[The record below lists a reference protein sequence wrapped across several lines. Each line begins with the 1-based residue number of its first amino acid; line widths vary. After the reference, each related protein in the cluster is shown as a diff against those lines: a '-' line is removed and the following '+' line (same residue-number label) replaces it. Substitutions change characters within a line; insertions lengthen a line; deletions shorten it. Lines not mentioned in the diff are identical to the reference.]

1 MRRVLGSFS
10 NWSDRGD
17 GMAILDEEIR
27 VLLKKN
33 RDFRN
38 VWTGESA
45 AHFGTQLTNFLL
57 PLVAVTALHASG
69 TEVGLISAVQFV
81 PVVLLSLVAGMVVD
95 RHPPRRT
102 LVITSVVRGAALGLL
117 GLAQATEGLTATHV
131 VVAAAVIGTATVF
144 YEVAYQSTIP
154 KIVSVDSIPSANGL
168 HQATYSVSQLA
179 GPSAAGFLVGKLG
192 LSPTFAVT
200 AAFFVGAALSGALL
214 RDVKAP
220 GVPQQSALRT
230 IGSGLRYTWSLR
242 PLRDLCTQA
251 GLSNLHEQC
260 FLTVFLV
267 FAVRQLGL
275 SGTVVGVV
283 IGIGSVGAL
292 AGSLV
297 AARIG
302 ARITVGRTLTWGVV
316 LAAVGLLLVPL
327 VVVFD
332 LGTFVLVALLALA
345 FVVNGF
351 GVALFNVFA
360 VSLRQAI
367 PPENQ
372 LGAVTASY
380 RLVALGTL
388 PLGALAGGALADALG
403 PGRAIWI
410 VGVSYLCVSFWLMF
424 SPLRSATTLEQARAL
439 GVRPGSGDTL
449 GEQTPAP

>member
-1 MRRVLGSFS
+1 
-10 NWSDRGD
+10 
-17 GMAILDEEIR
+17 MAILDDEIR
-27 VLLKKN
+27 VLLKEN

-45 AHFGTQLTNFLL
+45 AHFGAQLTNFLL
-57 PLVAVTALHASG
+57 PLVAVTTLHASG

-81 PVVLLSLVAGMVVD
+81 PVVVLSLVAGMVVD

-102 LVITSVVRGAALGLL
+102 LVLTSLVRGAALGLL
-117 GLAQATEGLTATHV
+117 GLAQAAGGLTATQ
-131 VVAAAVIGTATVF
+131 VVAAAAIIGTATVF
-144 YEVAYQSTIP
+144 YEVAYQSTLP
-154 KIVSVDSIPSANGL
+154 KIVPVDSISSANGL
-168 HQATYSVSQLA
+168 HQATYSISQLA
-179 GPSAAGFLVGKLG
+179 GPSAAGFLVGRTG

-200 AAFFVGAALSGALL
+200 AALFAGAAFSGSLL
-214 RDVKAP
+214 RGVKAP
-220 GVPQQSALRT
+220 GVPRQSALRS

-267 FAVRQLGL
+267 FAVRERGL
-275 SGTVVGVV
+275 SGTTIGVA

-292 AGSLV
+292 VGSLV

-302 ARITVGRTLTWGVV
+302 ARLTVGRALTWGVV
-316 LAAVGLLLVPL
+316 LAAVGLLLVPAVAL
-327 VVVFD
+327 FD
-332 LGTFVLVALLALA
+332 LGTVVLVALFALA

-360 VSLRQAI
+360 VSLRQTI
-367 PPENQ
+367 PPEDQ

-388 PLGALAGGALADALG
+388 PLGAFAGGALADALG

-410 VGVSYLCVSFWLMF
+410 VGASYLCVSFWLMF
-424 SPLRSATTLEQARAL
+424 SPLRSATTLEQAR
-439 GVRPGSGDTL
+439 VL
-449 GEQTPAP
+449 GERPRTADTAGEQPSTS

>member
-1 MRRVLGSFS
+1 MRSK
-10 NWSDRGD
+10 DE
-17 GMAILDEEIR
+17 MAILDEEIR

-45 AHFGTQLTNFLL
+45 AHFGAQLTNFLL
-57 PLVAVTALHASG
+57 PLVAVTALHSSG

-102 LVITSVVRGAALGLL
+102 LVITSVVRGAALGFL
-117 GLAQATEGLTATHV
+117 GLAQATAGLTATHV

-144 YEVAYQSTIP
+144 YEVAYQSTLP
-154 KIVSVDSIPSANGL
+154 KIVPLDSISSANGL
-168 HQATYSVSQLA
+168 HQATYSISQLA
-179 GPSAAGFLVGKLG
+179 GPSAAGFLVGRAG

-200 AAFFVGAALSGALL
+200 AALFLGAALSGSLL
-214 RDVKAP
+214 RGVQAP

-242 PLRDLCTQA
+242 TLRDLCTQA

-267 FAVRQLGL
+267 FAVRELGL
-275 SGTVVGVV
+275 GGTAVGVA

-292 AGSLV
+292 VGSLV

-302 ARITVGRTLTWGVV
+302 ARITVGRALTGGVV
-316 LAAVGLLLVPL
+316 LAAVGLLLVPF
-327 VVVFD
+327 VSVFD
-332 LGTFVLVALLALA
+332 LGALALVTLLALA

-360 VSLRQAI
+360 VSLRQTI

-388 PLGALAGGALADALG
+388 PLGAFAGGALADALG
-403 PGRAIWI
+403 PGRAIWL

-439 GVRPGSGDTL
+439 GVPPGTADEA
-449 GEQTPAP
+449 GEQTSAS

>member
-1 MRRVLGSFS
+1 MRSK
-10 NWSDRGD
+10 DE
-17 GMAILDEEIR
+17 MAILDEEIR

-45 AHFGTQLTNFLL
+45 AHFGAQLTNFLL
-57 PLVAVTALHASG
+57 PLVAVTALHSSG

-102 LVITSVVRGAALGLL
+102 LVITSVVRGAALGFL
-117 GLAQATEGLTATHV
+117 GLAQATAGLTATHV

-144 YEVAYQSTIP
+144 YEVAYQSTLP
-154 KIVSVDSIPSANGL
+154 KIVPLDSISSANGL
-168 HQATYSVSQLA
+168 HQATYSISQLA
-179 GPSAAGFLVGKLG
+179 GPSAAGFLVGRAG

-200 AAFFVGAALSGALL
+200 AALFLGAALSGSLL
-214 RDVKAP
+214 RGVQAP

-242 PLRDLCTQA
+242 TLRDLCTQA

-267 FAVRQLGL
+267 FAVRELGL
-275 SGTVVGVV
+275 GGTAVGVA

-292 AGSLV
+292 VGSLV

-302 ARITVGRTLTWGVV
+302 ARITVGRALTGGVV
-316 LAAVGLLLVPL
+316 LAAVGLLLVPF
-327 VVVFD
+327 VSVFD
-332 LGTFVLVALLALA
+332 LGALALVTLLALA

-360 VSLRQAI
+360 VSLRQTI

-388 PLGALAGGALADALG
+388 PLGAFAGGALADALG
-403 PGRAIWI
+403 PGRAIWL

-439 GVRPGSGDTL
+439 GVPPGTADEA
-449 GEQTPAP
+449 GE

>member
-1 MRRVLGSFS
+1 M
-10 NWSDRGD
+10 
-17 GMAILDEEIR
+17 
-27 VLLKKN
+27 
-33 RDFRN
+33 
-38 VWTGESA
+38 
-45 AHFGTQLTNFLL
+45 
-57 PLVAVTALHASG
+57 
-69 TEVGLISAVQFV
+69 
-81 PVVLLSLVAGMVVD
+81 
-95 RHPPRRT
+95 
-102 LVITSVVRGAALGLL
+102 
-117 GLAQATEGLTATHV
+117 
-131 VVAAAVIGTATVF
+131 GTATVF

-154 KIVSVDSIPSANGL
+154 KIVAVDSIPSANGL

-192 LSPTFAVT
+192 LSPTFAVA
-200 AAFFVGAALSGALL
+200 AAFFVGATLSGALL

-220 GVPQQSALRT
+220 GVPRQSALRT

-260 FLTVFLV
+260 FLTVFLI
-267 FAVRQLGL
+267 FAARELGL
-275 SGTVVGVV
+275 SGTAIGLV
-283 IGIGSVGAL
+283 IGIGSAGAL

-302 ARITVGRTLTWGVV
+302 ARTTVGRTLTGGVV
-316 LAAVGLLLVPL
+316 LAAAGLLLVPL

-332 LGTFVLVALLALA
+332 LGVVALVALLALA

-367 PPENQ
+367 PPEHQ

-388 PLGALAGGALADALG
+388 PVGAFAGGALSDALG
-403 PGRAIWI
+403 ADRAIWV

-439 GVRPGSGDTL
+439 GVRPGSGETV

>member
-1 MRRVLGSFS
+1 
-10 NWSDRGD
+10 
-17 GMAILDEEIR
+17 MAILDEEVR
-27 VLLKKN
+27 VLLKGN

-38 VWTGESA
+38 VWVGESA

-69 TEVGLISAVQFV
+69 TEVGLISAVQFI
-81 PVVLLSLVAGMVVD
+81 PIVLLSLVAGVVVD

-102 LVITSVVRGAALGLL
+102 LVITSVARGAVLALL
-117 GLAQATEGLTATHV
+117 GVAQATQGLTITH
-131 VVAAAVIGTATVF
+131 VVAAAAVVGTATVF

-179 GPSAAGFLVGKLG
+179 GPSVAGFLVGKTG
-192 LSPTFAVT
+192 LSPTFAVA
-200 AAFFVGAALSGALL
+200 AAFFVGATLGGALL

-220 GVPQQSALRT
+220 GVPRQSALHT
-230 IGSGLRYTWSLR
+230 IASGLRYTWSLR

-260 FLTVFLV
+260 FLTVFLI
-267 FAVRQLGL
+267 FAARELGL
-275 SGTVVGVV
+275 SGTAIGLV
-283 IGIGSVGAL
+283 IGVGSVGAL

-302 ARITVGRTLTWGVV
+302 ARTTVGRTLTGGVV
-316 LAAVGLLLVPL
+316 LAAAGLLLVPL
-327 VVVFD
+327 VVVPD
-332 LGTFVLVALLALA
+332 LGAVVLVALLALA

-367 PPENQ
+367 PPEHQ

-388 PLGALAGGALADALG
+388 PVGAFAGGALSDALG
-403 PGRAIWI
+403 AGRAIWV

-424 SPLRSATTLEQARAL
+424 SPLRSATTLQQARAL
-439 GVRPGSGDTL
+439 GVRPGSGETVD
-449 GEQTPAP
+449 EQTPAP